1 MNNPDEEVRI
11 CEKLLEKGIP
21 VCRFIPNKQGKMIST
36 DENGRQFTLQHF
48 YEGVTYGYNEAP
60 VDLQAQLASFLAKIH
75 EAMKDIEKMATGKQ

>member
-1 MNNPDEEVRI
+1 MNNPDEVVRI

-48 YEGVTYGYNEAP
+48 YEGITYGYNEAP

-75 EAMKDIEKMATGKQ
+75 EVMKDIEKMATGKQ

>member
-36 DENGRQFTLQHF
+36 DENGRKFTLQYF
-48 YEGVTYGYNEAP
+48 YEGITYGYNEAP
-60 VDLQAQLASFLAKIH
+60 VDLQGFLNSSGSFF
-75 EAMKDIEKMATGKQ
+75 